1 MSKQKNVKEKS
12 ISIIDFIK
20 NISINKIPWASY
32 SENDIKLFSPFM
44 LSKWVSMNYN
54 TIEFVNE
61 IQKYLVILDKH
72 LFYNLYLYTF
82 PKSNINIQYIKSKS
96 EKKYNKELISLIS
109 MYYQISN
116 SEAEDYIN
124 IFFKTESSLDELVT
138 IIRKYGKTDK
148 EIKKLLT

>member
-1 MSKQKNVKEKS
+1 MSKQKRVKEKS

-20 NISINKIPWASY
+20 NISINKIPWSSY

-61 IQKYLVILDKH
+61 IQKYLIILDKH

-96 EKKYNKELISLIS
+96 EKKYNKELISLLSI
-109 MYYQISN
+109 YYQVSN
-116 SEAEDYIN
+116 SEAEDYLD
-124 IFFKTESSLDELVT
+124 IFFKNTSSLDELVT